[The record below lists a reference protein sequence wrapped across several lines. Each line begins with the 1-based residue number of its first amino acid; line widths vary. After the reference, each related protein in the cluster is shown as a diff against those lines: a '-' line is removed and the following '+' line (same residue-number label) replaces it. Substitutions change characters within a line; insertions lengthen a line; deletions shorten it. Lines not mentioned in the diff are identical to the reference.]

1 MNLSFILSLVVIGLA
16 VVGVFVDIPWVSSF
30 AFWYAIA
37 AYIIL
42 ASSR

>member
-1 MNLSFILSLVVIGLA
+1 VAAEGRDIVNLSFIL
-16 VVGVFVDIPWVSSF
+16 DIPWVSSF